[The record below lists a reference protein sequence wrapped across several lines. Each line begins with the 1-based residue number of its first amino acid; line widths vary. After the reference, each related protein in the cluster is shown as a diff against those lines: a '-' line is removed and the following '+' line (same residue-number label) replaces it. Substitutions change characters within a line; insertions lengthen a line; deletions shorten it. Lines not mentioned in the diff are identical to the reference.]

1 MNCFLLLTC
10 SSAGNPVLCV
20 VGLIQL
26 AYNHTPGST
35 GVNEFAFFQID
46 AYMGYLLS
54 GAVAGE
60 KDQIAFPQVAFCHL
74 ITLFLLSVR
83 TAGQFRV
90 VYFFIYM
97 AGKSGT
103 IGPPFRI
110 SSCAVRDADPF
121 GRFQIEFVIIFQTNV
136 YAQTDRSTC

>member
-35 GVNEFAFFQID
+35 GMNEFAFFQID
-46 AYMGYLLS
+46 AYMGHFLS
-54 GAVAGE
+54 GTVTGE

-90 VYFFIYM
+90 VYFFIY
-97 AGKSGT
+97 SGN
-103 IGPPFRI
+103 IGTDIQSQFLPF
-110 SSCAVRDADPF
+110 SCP
-121 GRFQIEFVIIFQTNV
+121 QIGL
-136 YAQTDRSTC
+136 

>member
-74 ITLFLLSVR
+74 ITLSFVR
-83 TAGQFRV
+83 PYCGTVSCGILF
-90 VYFFIYM
+90 YIY
-97 AGKSGT
+97 GW
-103 IGPPFRI
+103 
-110 SSCAVRDADPF
+110 
-121 GRFQIEFVIIFQTNV
+121 
-136 YAQTDRSTC
+136 

>member
-74 ITLFLLSVR
+74 ITLFLCPSVLR
-83 TAGQFRV
+83 DSFVWYTF
-90 VYFFIYM
+90 YIY
-97 AGKSGT
+97 GW
-103 IGPPFRI
+103 
-110 SSCAVRDADPF
+110 
-121 GRFQIEFVIIFQTNV
+121 
-136 YAQTDRSTC
+136 